1 MMARPEFT
9 FRQSMTAKLLMLCL
23 LIFLVF
29 GGIVAIMFSAFTD
42 IERLITTS
50 VSRDVRGI
58 IENAQMSRD
67 LSRVLTDTNLLVS
80 TFYGHDEVLAKAKEG
95 ISGAA
100 EKILAKSMDHTQRAG
115 LQEFSTALS
124 LLLEQCATMNTIQG
138 QILAIDGSLHH
149 ILNQLE
155 ENVSKKLVDLVLA
168 GDDSSVCEQIGAL
181 IPSYRESLLRIT
193 LSFSRLEPAQESN
206 HDLSNITDL
215 LDNLHLRLRTLLAS
229 DPEVAAYGEK
239 SLTGVVSYRENIAH
253 FQKENAELH
262 RRLIVLDGAKER
274 ILKSMQTTDMRS
286 VDAVHFMEKEI
297 RDITSSSANFVLS
310 ISATVVMLFAFFT
323 YVFLLGNIRR
333 PMESIRR
340 SIMAVGAG
348 DLQAR
353 VQLGRKDEWNVIEKA
368 LNKMIE
374 ELGNSYDRLKN
385 NHEALAK
392 AHSQMSENLQILESE
407 IRQRRQ
413 AEKETEKLQ
422 RQLLHAQ
429 KMEAIGTL
437 AGGVAH
443 DFNNLLQGIQGY
455 SELLLLKAGD
465 HNTRELQEI
474 LRAAKRGGELTRQ
487 LLTFSRKV
495 QSNLVSVDLNQVI
508 GGLRDLLERTIA
520 KMIKVTWHL
529 RSNLNFVN
537 ADASQIEQVLMNLA
551 VNARDAMP
559 DGGLLTIGTED
570 IVIDRMYNTVLP
582 EIVPGPY
589 VLLTV
594 SDSGQG
600 MDQETRNRIFD
611 PFFTTKAI
619 GKGTGLGLAIVYG
632 IVKSHKGHIV
642 CYSEPAKGTTFKI
655 YLPAIQHLQT
665 AISGEEVEALP
676 RGTET
681 ILLVDDESFIRDIG
695 RQILTEFGYTVLSA
709 VDGESALEI
718 YAREKEKIALIIL
731 DIIMPGMGGEQCLK
745 KLVERHSPV
754 KIIIASGYSAN
765 GLLGSILGGG
775 AADFID
781 KPYDVGKMLRTI
793 RRVLDG
799 EKSS

>member
-1 MMARPEFT
+1 MAGEGFT
-9 FRQSMTAKLLMLCL
+9 FRQSMTAKLIMLCF

-29 GGIVAIMFSAFTD
+29 GGIVAIMFSAFND
-42 IERLITTS
+42 IEKLTTTS
-50 VSRDVRGI
+50 VSRDVSRI

-80 TFYGHDEVLAKAKEG
+80 TFYGHGEVLVKAKEG
-95 ISGAA
+95 ISSAT
-100 EKILAKSMDHTQRAG
+100 EEILAKNMDEIQRAG
-115 LQEFSTALS
+115 LKDLSTALS
-124 LLLEQCATMNTIQG
+124 LLFEQCVMMNTLQG

-149 ILNQLE
+149 ILDQLE
-155 ENVSKKLVDLVLA
+155 ENVSRKLVDLALA
-168 GDDSSVCEQIGAL
+168 GDNPSVYEQIGAL

-193 LSFSRLEPAQESN
+193 LSFSSLEPAQDSN
-206 HDLSNITDL
+206 HDLSSIIDL
-215 LDNLHLRLRTLLAS
+215 LDNLHLRLRTLLALDS
-229 DPEVAAYGEK
+229 EVAAYGEK
-239 SLTGVVSYRENIAH
+239 SLAKVVSYRKNIVD
-253 FQKENAELH
+253 FQREKAEMY
-262 RRLIVLDGAKER
+262 RRLTVLDGAKER
-274 ILKSMQTTDMRS
+274 TLKSMKTTDMQS
-286 VDAVHFMEKEI
+286 VDAVHLMEKEI
-297 RDITSSSANFVLS
+297 TDITSSSANFVLS

-323 YVFLLGNIRR
+323 YVFLFGHIRM

-340 SIMAVGAG
+340 SIVAVGAG

-368 LNKMIE
+368 LNWMIE
-374 ELGNSYDRLKN
+374 ELGSSYDRLKN
-385 NHEALAK
+385 NHEELTK
-392 AHSQMSENLQILESE
+392 AHSQMSENLLALESE

-413 AEKETEKLQ
+413 AEKEMEKLQ
-422 RQLLHAQ
+422 QQLLHAQ

-443 DFNNLLQGIQGY
+443 DFNNLLQGVQGY
-455 SELLLLKAGD
+455 TELLLLKAGGQ
-465 HNTRELQEI
+465 NTRELQEI

-495 QSNLVSVDLNQVI
+495 KSNLVPVDLNQVI
-508 GGLRDLLERTIA
+508 SGLRDLLERTIP
-520 KMIKVTWHL
+520 KMIKVTLHL
-529 RSNLNFVN
+529 KSNLDFVN

-559 DGGLLTIGTED
+559 DGGHLTIGTED
-570 IVIDRMYNTVLP
+570 IVMDVRYNTVLP
-582 EIVPGPY
+582 EMVPGPY
-589 VLLTV
+589 VLLAV
-594 SDSGQG
+594 SDTGQG
-600 MDQETRNRIFD
+600 MDQETQNRIFD

-632 IVKSHKGHIV
+632 IVKNHKGHIV

-665 AISGEEVEALP
+665 AILGEAAEELP

-709 VDGESALEI
+709 TDGESALEI
-718 YAREKEKIALIIL
+718 YEREKEKIALIIL

-745 KLVERHSPV
+745 KMVERHSPV
-754 KIIIASGYSAN
+754 KVIIASGYSASS
-765 GLLGSILGGG
+765 LLGNIVGSG

-799 EKSS
+799 EKTS

>member
-1 MMARPEFT
+1 MAGPEFT

-42 IERLITTS
+42 IERLTTTS
-50 VSRDVRGI
+50 VSKDVRGI

-95 ISGAA
+95 ISAA
-100 EKILAKSMDHTQRAG
+100 VEKILAKNMDHAQRTG
-115 LQEFSTALS
+115 LQEFRVALS
-124 LLLEQCATMNTIQG
+124 LLLEQCATMNGIQG
-138 QILAIDGSLHH
+138 EILAIDGSLHH
-149 ILNQLE
+149 ILSQLE

-168 GDDSSVCEQIGAL
+168 GEDPSVYEQIGAL
-181 IPSYRESLLRIT
+181 IPSYRESLLRVT
-193 LSFSRLEPAQESN
+193 LSFSRLEPAQDSN
-206 HDLSNITDL
+206 HDLSAITDL

-229 DPEVAAYGEK
+229 DLEVAAHGEK
-239 SLTGVVSYRENIAH
+239 SLAKVVSYRENIAH
-253 FQKENAELH
+253 FERQKTELH
-262 RRLIVLDGAKER
+262 RRLAVLDGAKER
-274 ILKSMQTTDMRS
+274 TLQSMKTTDMRS
-286 VDAVHFMEKEI
+286 VDAVHLMEKEI
-297 RDITSSSANFVLS
+297 TDITRSSANFVLY
-310 ISATVVMLFAFFT
+310 ISAMVVMLFAFFT
-323 YVFLLGNIRR
+323 YVFLLRNIRR

-340 SIMAVGAG
+340 SIVAVGEG

-353 VQLGRKDEWNVIEKA
+353 VQLWRKDEWNVIEKS
-368 LNKMIE
+368 LNRMIE
-374 ELGNSYDRLKN
+374 ELGNFYERLKN
-385 NHEALAK
+385 NHEELAK
-392 AHSQMSENLQILESE
+392 AHSQMGENLQALESE
-407 IRQRRQ
+407 VHQRRL

-422 RQLLHAQ
+422 QQLLHAQ

-455 SELLLLKAGD
+455 TELLLLKSGGQ
-465 HNTRELQEI
+465 NTRELQEI

-495 QSNLVSVDLNQVI
+495 KSNLVPVDLNQI
-508 GGLRDLLERTIA
+508 ISGLRDLLERTIP
-520 KMIKVTWHL
+520 KMIKVTLHL
-529 RSNLNFVN
+529 RSSLDFVN

-559 DGGLLTIGTED
+559 DGGFLTIGTED
-570 IVIDRMYNTVLP
+570 IAIDVMYTAVLP
-582 EIVPGPY
+582 EIVPGSY

-594 SDSGQG
+594 SDTGQG

-632 IVKSHKGHIV
+632 IVKSHKGHIL

-665 AISGEEVEALP
+665 AIAGEEAEELP

-709 VDGESALEI
+709 IDGESALEI
-718 YAREKEKIALIIL
+718 YEREKEKIDLIIL

-745 KLVERHSPV
+745 KLVARHSPV
-754 KIIIASGYSAN
+754 KVIIASGYSAS
-765 GLLGSILGGG
+765 GLLGDILGSG

-793 RRVLDG
+793 RRVLDK